1 MPEKN
6 ILGQIRVPEK
16 KEGRT
21 QRVNLVLTPT
31 LHKEVKNECE
41 KLGISFNEVANQLL
55 DQWVKSQKA
64 E

>member
-1 MPEKN
+1 MSGKN

-21 QRVNLVLTPT
+21 KRVNLVLTPT

-41 KLGISFNEVANQLL
+41 KLGVSLNEVGNQLF
-55 DQWVKSQKA
+55 DQWVKSQHA